1 MNTNKN
7 LFILTVLFSFIVSI
21 FGSFLVFNYLS
32 TKDSNI
38 PVDIVNNMNGQNNE
52 PKKIVNLS
60 DLQGNVKEIVKNLNT
75 SVVNIVISKDIQ
87 TYRSDPYGFF
97 YQPSGTVKQKV
108 GGGSGFFVTKNG
120 LVLTNKHVVSDPNAS
135 YTIITSSNEEFEGK
149 ILALDPSND
158 LAILKAYKVGKEI
171 TINNPVSL
179 INDTKSIEVGDFIIA
194 IGNALAEFQNT
205 TTFGMVS
212 GLGRTIQA
220 GDQMSGSSEQLS
232 GLIQLDA
239 AINPGNS
246 GGPLVNLSGQVI
258 GINTA
263 IAAGANGLGFAIPM
277 SQKEV
282 DYMIKSI
289 EKYGKIVRPY
299 IGIKYFPLDKN
310 IAKNLNLKSEVGDY
324 ISSEPGSILK
334 DGPAYKAGLMGGDII
349 LEADSIKLGN
359 GITIKN
365 IIKNKFP
372 GDKIKLKILRGD
384 EEKYIDLILG

>member
-21 FGSFLVFNYLS
+21 FWSFLVFNYLS

-38 PVDIVNNMNGQNNE
+38 PVDIVNNMNWQNNE

-60 DLQGNVKEIVKNLNT
+60 DLQWNVKEIVKNLNT

-87 TYRSDPYGFF
+87 TYRSDPYWFF
-97 YQPSGTVKQKV
+97 YQPSWTVKQKV
-108 GGGSGFFVTKNG
+108 GWWSGFFVTKNW

-135 YTIITSSNEEFEGK
+135 YTIITSSNEEFEWK

-158 LAILKAYKVGKEI
+158 LAILKAYKVWKEI

-179 INDTKSIEVGDFIIA
+179 INDTKSIEVWDFIIA
-194 IGNALAEFQNT
+194 IWNALAEFQNT
-205 TTFGMVS
+205 TTFWMVS

-220 GDQMSGSSEQLS
+220 WDQMSWSSEQLS

-246 GGPLVNLSGQVI
+246 GWPLVNLSGQVI
-258 GINTA
+258 WINTA
-263 IAAGANGLGFAIPM
+263 IAAGANWLGFAIPM

-289 EKYGKIVRPY
+289 EKYWKIVRPY
-299 IGIKYFPLDKN
+299 IWIKYFPLDKN
-310 IAKNLNLKSEVGDY
+310 IAKNLNLKSEVWDY

-334 DGPAYKAGLMGGDII
+334 DWPAYKAWLMWWDII
-349 LEADSIKLGN
+349 LEADSIKLWN
-359 GITIKN
+359 WITIKN

-372 GDKIKLKILRGD
+372 GDKIKLKILRWD